1 MSRQVILII
10 ILILLIEVAAMLLYK
25 NLVMEQ
31 AIKTVENT
39 SITLLPGGVDFV
51 GQVTAIDDACNRD
64 GICRIAV
71 NNVWIITELGGD
83 VLPEASK
90 ARGARGRIIDSKGV
104 VVGALAKDMVG
115 KTVWVYVTPIT
126 EDGKPI
132 TTNLKV
138 VRDGVTAAKTYPD
151 GFSLYG
157 NPNFY
162 ISFLPIRN

>member
-1 MSRQVILII
+1 
-10 ILILLIEVAAMLLYK
+10 
-25 NLVMEQ
+25 
-31 AIKTVENT
+31 
-39 SITLLPGGVDFV
+39 
-51 GQVTAIDDACNRD
+51 
-64 GICRIAV
+64 
-71 NNVWIITELGGD
+71 
-83 VLPEASK
+83 
-90 ARGARGRIIDSKGV
+90 
-104 VVGALAKDMVG
+104 MVG